1 MLKELNDIQRYEAL
15 KKQVDELNNTITNA
29 CRAFIERHYPSA
41 TCVDW
46 GFNDRKTLMV
56 ITYVDAD
63 KDNVDRSYKIHVS
76 FDEIQT
82 IIDENEPK
90 IKGYN
95 G

>member
-1 MLKELNDIQRYEAL
+1 MLTELNDIQRYSSL
-15 KKQVDELNNTITNA
+15 KKEIDELNSIITNA
-29 CRAFIERHYPSA
+29 CRAFIEKYYPSA

-56 ITYVDAD
+56 IIYVDSD
-63 KDNVDRSYKIHVS
+63 NDNVDRSHRIHVS

-82 IIDENEPK
+82 IIDENKPK

>member
-1 MLKELNDIQRYEAL
+1 MIKQLNDIQRYDAL
-15 KKQVDELNNTITNA
+15 KKNVDELNSFITNA
-29 CRAFIERHYPSA
+29 CRTFIERHYPSA

-46 GFNDRKTLMV
+46 GFNDRKTLLV

-63 KDNVDRSYKIHVS
+63 KDNVDHSYKIHVS

-82 IIDENEPK
+82 IIDENKPK

-95 G
+95 E

>member
-1 MLKELNDIQRYEAL
+1 MIKQLNDIQRYDAL
-15 KKQVDELNNTITNA
+15 KKHVDELNSIITNA
-29 CRAFIERHYPSA
+29 CRTFIERHYPSA

-46 GFNDRKTLMV
+46 GFNDRKTLLV

-63 KDNVDRSYKIHVS
+63 KDNVDHSYKIHVS

-82 IIDENEPK
+82 IIDENKPK

-95 G
+95 E